1 MKKKIIVLS
10 VLAAMA
16 IQLVAFAE
24 SNLGGSG
31 GTVVNQTAFERITG
45 GHTGA
50 PVVARDA
57 KHFGTTD
64 KIFLGTW
71 ECTNDPHSTLT
82 IQEADPQTG
91 GYHADFFFYR
101 IANAD
106 AYANINING
115 RQLDI
120 NQGSVND
127 KFDFRGTFEQ
137 TVQGI
142 RFTITESAFTY
153 LKPGQVYEYKR
164 IQPATK

>member
-1 MKKKIIVLS
+1 
-10 VLAAMA
+10 MA
-16 IQLVAFAE
+16 IPLAAFAE
-24 SNLGGSG
+24 SNLGSNG
-31 GTVVNQTAFERITG
+31 GTIANNTAYESTAV

-50 PVVARDA
+50 PDVARDA

-115 RQLDI
+115 KQLDI
-120 NQGSVND
+120 NQGTIND
-127 KFDFRGTFEQ
+127 KFDFRGSFEQ
-137 TVQGI
+137 TAQGI
-142 RFTITESAFTY
+142 RFTITESAFSY

-164 IQPATK
+164 MQPATK